1 MFKHNVWYML
11 RPFAKMLSLMKHCLL
26 SKNGMTNSIGEGNC
40 ELMLIGGYLKE
51 PSTANSR
58 AIAYTRQPPLFFP
71 LHKNGTMLP
80 TKSSKTQK
88 VFNMLYSLWEQ
99 SFKKNSPF
107 KALLA

>member
-1 MFKHNVWYML
+1 ML

-58 AIAYTRQPPLFFP
+58 AIAYTRQPPLFF
-71 LHKNGTMLP
+71 LY
-80 TKSSKTQK
+80 TKMEQCCQQK
-88 VFNMLYSLWEQ
+88 VDNKIQRHRRCLTCYTACGNKVSKRTVL
-99 SFKKNSPF
+99 SK
-107 KALLA
+107 LC